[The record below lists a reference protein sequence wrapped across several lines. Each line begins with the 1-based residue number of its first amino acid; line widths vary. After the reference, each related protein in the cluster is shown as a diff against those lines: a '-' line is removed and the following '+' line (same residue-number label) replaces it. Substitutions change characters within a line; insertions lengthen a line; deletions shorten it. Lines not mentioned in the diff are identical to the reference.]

1 MFNYEGI
8 VLVNENERKFKEVKE
23 SKKLKNKVK
32 KLVNKI
38 KIKR

>member
-8 VLVNENERKFKEVKE
+8 ILVNENERKFKEVKE
-23 SKKLKNKVK
+23 SKKFKNRFKKVIK
-32 KLVNKI
+32 KI